1 MPSPSRY
8 MGKDIHMMDPY
19 MTERF
24 CQVLIISCLA
34 GLERPYESD
43 GLRGEDSELEFLQ
56 SYLGDVI
63 PTRSILRFQRNLLS
77 LMVVRPR
84 VVESY
89 LVLHLSLSGSFIRG
103 WNGFD
108 DKREEVAWNGTRDE
122 ILLRVR
128 ESFHDHDP

>member
-1 MPSPSRY
+1 MPGSSRY
-8 MGKDIHMMDPY
+8 MGEDVHMVDPY

-24 CQVLIISCLA
+24 CQVLIISCLV
-34 GLERPYESD
+34 GLERAYEPD

-89 LVLHLSLSGSFIRG
+89 LVFYLSLLGSFIRRG
-103 WNGFD
+103 GGSD
-108 DKREEVAWNGTRDE
+108 DEREEVTWLSPRNE
-122 ILLRVR
+122 ILL
-128 ESFHDHDP
+128 

>member
-1 MPSPSRY
+1 MPGSSRY
-8 MGKDIHMMDPY
+8 MGEDVHMVDPY

-24 CQVLIISCLA
+24 CQVLIISCLV
-34 GLERPYESD
+34 GLERAYEPD

-56 SYLGDVI
+56 SDLGDVI

-89 LVLHLSLSGSFIRG
+89 LVLHLSLFGSFISLDRS
-103 WNGFD
+103 
-108 DKREEVAWNGTRDE
+108 T
-122 ILLRVR
+122 
-128 ESFHDHDP
+128 

>member
-1 MPSPSRY
+1 MPGPSRY
-8 MGKDIHMMDPY
+8 MGEDVHMVDPY

-24 CQVLIISCLA
+24 CQILVISCLV
-34 GLERPYESD
+34 GLERAYESD
-43 GLRGEDSELEFLQ
+43 GLGGEDSELKFLK
-56 SYLGDVI
+56 SHLGDVI
-63 PTRSILRFQRNLLS
+63 PTWSILWLQRNLLS

-103 WNGFD
+103 WSGFD
-108 DKREEVAWNGTRDE
+108 DKREEVAWIGTRDE